1 MKKVFFFFLIIFF
14 PTHTVWASNYIG
26 EYKCEPTSILTE
38 DFLFIANGKDNIQ
51 VLLTKPNPDIELG
64 LVEETKLKKMGMTT
78 KEFQKFKL
86 TQFQKHS
93 FEMKI
98 STNTGQIIQTGQDS
112 EVNTYFENVFLKD
125 GEGNPKLL
133 LGYTEYTSKSETEE
147 YWKVRDD
154 LLIDA
159 MSDILEMTRTY
170 EYKNEIEYKKVLTS
184 LARNMLKNLAFSG
197 SWIEINQGQVRGT
210 LNFSADNAGLLL
222 NNNVE
227 DTEKFRA
234 ICKLN

>member
-1 MKKVFFFFLIIFF
+1 MKTVFFFFLIILF
-14 PTHTVWASNYIG
+14 PTHIVWASNYVG
-26 EYKCEPTSILTE
+26 KYKCEPTSILTE
-38 DFLFIANGKDNIQ
+38 EFLFIANGKDNIQ

-64 LVEETKLKKMGMTT
+64 LVEETKLKKMGSTT
-78 KEFQKFKL
+78 EEFLKFKS

-93 FEMKI
+93 FELEIFK
-98 STNTGQIIQTGQDS
+98 NYGQIIQTGQDS
-112 EVNTYFENVFLKD
+112 EVDTYFENVFLKD
-125 GEGNPKLL
+125 GELL
-133 LGYTEYTSKSETEE
+133 LGYTEYTSKSETDE

-154 LLIDA
+154 LFIDA

-197 SWIEINQGQVRGT
+197 SWIEINQGQVQGT

-222 NNNVE
+222 RNNVE